1 MNYNIQGGIVSIPGD
16 TESIDMH
23 GGIINLYGRV
33 GRLIQHGGIINR
45 FADADGQLQQPQ
57 QPKVEYR
64 DRIVWKDKVVYR
76 DKVVIRDREDCQKEL
91 RQLRGA
97 VKYWQSKA
105 DNLEQE
111 NQELKQYLDDT
122 ERTKLLREIE
132 DLQDKLKAA
141 LNREQVL
148 IHQRKDADRRAQQ
161 TIATVWDEY
170 RPTKEACRQLYE
182 NLKAFLD
189 CETEKIY

>member
-1 MNYNIQGGIVSIPGD
+1 MNYNIHGGIVSIPGD

-23 GGIINLYGRV
+23 GGIINLYGNV

-45 FADADGQLQQPQ
+45 FDRSSE
-57 QPKVEYR
+57 PKVQYR
-64 DRIVWKDKVVYR
+64 DRVVYKDRVVYR
-76 DKVVIRDREDCQKEL
+76 DREKVVVRDREECQREL
-91 RQLRGA
+91 RELRGA
-97 VKYWQSKA
+97 FKWWKAKA
-105 DNLEQE
+105 DALEDE
-111 NQELKQYLDDT
+111 NNELKQELEDT

-141 LNREQVL
+141 RNREHVL
-148 IHQRKDADRRAQQ
+148 IQQRKEADRRAQQ
-161 TIATVWDEY
+161 TIATVWDEF

-189 CETEKIY
+189 CETE

>member
-1 MNYNIQGGIVSIPGD
+1 MNYNIHGGIISIPGD

-23 GGIINLYGRV
+23 GGIINLYGNV

-45 FADADGQLQQPQ
+45 FARSSE
-57 QPKVEYR
+57 PKIQYR
-64 DRIVWKDKVVYR
+64 DRVIYKDRVVYR
-76 DKVVIRDREDCQKEL
+76 DRDKVVVRDREECQSEL
-91 RQLRGA
+91 RELRGA
-97 VKYWQSKA
+97 CKWWKAKA
-105 DNLEQE
+105 DALEEE
-111 NQELKQYLDDT
+111 NKELKQELEDT
-122 ERTKLLREIE
+122 ERTKLLRDIE

-161 TIATVWDEY
+161 TIATVWDEF

>member
-1 MNYNIQGGIVSIPGD
+1 MTYNIHGGVVSIPGD
-16 TESIDMH
+16 TERIEMH

-45 FADADGQLQQPQ
+45 FADTDGQSQQ

-64 DRIVWKDKVVYR
+64 DRIVYRDVIKYR

-91 RQLRGA
+91 RELRGA

-105 DNLEQE
+105 DDLEQE
-111 NQELKQYLDDT
+111 NKDLKQYLDDT
-122 ERTKLLREIE
+122 ERDKLLREIE

-148 IHQRKDADRRAQQ
+148 IHQRKEADHRAQQ

-189 CETEKIY
+189 CETD

>member
-1 MNYNIQGGIVSIPGD
+1 MIYNIHGGTATINVDAERI
-16 TESIDMH
+16 EMH
-23 GGIINLYGRV
+23 GGIINLHGNV

-45 FADADGQLQQPQ
+45 LAGGSWN
-57 QPKVEYR
+57 KVEYR
-64 DRIVWKDKVVYR
+64 DRVVYKDR
-76 DKVVIRDREDCQKEL
+76 VVIRDREDCQQEL

-97 VKYWQSKA
+97 VKWWEAKA
-105 DNLEQE
+105 ETLEEE
-111 NQELKQYLDDT
+111 NKELKQELEDT

-132 DLQDKLKAA
+132 GLQDKLKAA

-148 IHQRKDADRRAQQ
+148 IHQRKDAERRAQQ

-170 RPTKEACRQLYE
+170 RPTKEDCRQLYK
-182 NLKAFLD
+182 NLKSYLD

>member
-1 MNYNIQGGIVSIPGD
+1 MTYNIQGGFVSIPGD
-16 TESIDMH
+16 TESIDIH
-23 GGIINLYGRV
+23 GGVINLYGRV

-45 FADADGQLQQPQ
+45 FADADGRPQ
-57 QPKVEYR
+57 QPKVVYR

-91 RQLRGA
+91 RELRGA

-122 ERTKLLREIE
+122 ERDKLLREVE
-132 DLQDKLKAA
+132 ELSDKLKAA

-148 IHQRKDADRRAQQ
+148 IHQRKEADRRAQQ

>member
-1 MNYNIQGGIVSIPGD
+1 MNYNIHGGIISIPGD

-23 GGIINLYGRV
+23 GGVINLYGNV

-45 FADADGQLQQPQ
+45 FARSSE
-57 QPKVEYR
+57 PKVQYR
-64 DRIVWKDKVVYR
+64 DRVVYKDRVVYR
-76 DKVVIRDREDCQKEL
+76 DREKVVVRDREECQSEL
-91 RQLRGA
+91 RELRGA
-97 VKYWQSKA
+97 VKWWKAKA
-105 DNLEQE
+105 DALEEE
-111 NQELKQYLDDT
+111 NNELKQELEDT

-148 IHQRKDADRRAQQ
+148 IHQRKEADRRAQQ
-161 TIATVWDEY
+161 TIANVWDEY
-170 RPTKEACRQLYE
+170 RPTKEACRQLYD

>member
-1 MNYNIQGGIVSIPGD
+1 MNYNINGGLIDIPDGAE
-16 TESIDMH
+16 TVEIH
-23 GGIINLYGRV
+23 GGVINLYGRV

-45 FADADGQLQQPQ
+45 FAKSSE
-57 QPKVEYR
+57 PKVEYR
-64 DRIVWKDKVVYR
+64 DRVVYKDR
-76 DKVVIRDREDCQKEL
+76 VIYRDREKVVVRDREECQSEL
-91 RQLRGA
+91 RELRGA
-97 VKYWQSKA
+97 AKWWQAKA
-105 DNLEQE
+105 DALEEE
-111 NQELKQYLDDT
+111 NKELKQELEDT

-148 IHQRKDADRRAQQ
+148 IHQRKEADRRAQQ
-161 TIATVWDEY
+161 TIANVWDEY
-170 RPTKEACRQLYE
+170 RPTKEACRQLYD